1 MAERIF
7 QNWSKVVPCSMAKTL
22 PEAVAEARRHSV
34 PGNVVLFS
42 PGTSS
47 FDMFKNYADR
57 GNQFREIIQ
66 ELAR

>member
-1 MAERIF
+1 MAGRIF
-7 QNWSKVVPCSMAKTL
+7 QTWSKAVPCSCAKTL
-22 PEAVAEARRHSV
+22 QAAVDQARQQSL
-34 PGNVVLFS
+34 PGDVVLFS

-57 GNQFREIIQ
+57 GNQFREIIR